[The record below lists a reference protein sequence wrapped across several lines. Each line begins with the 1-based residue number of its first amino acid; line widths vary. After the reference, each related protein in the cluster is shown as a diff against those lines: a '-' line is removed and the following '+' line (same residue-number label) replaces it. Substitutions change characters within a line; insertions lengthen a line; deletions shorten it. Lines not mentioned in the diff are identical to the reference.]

1 MGQMV
6 GVGLGTVNYGSI
18 GRTQKHPN
26 LCKQIN
32 ASILPSA
39 THHETVLGLQ
49 SYVTHWGTT

>member
-6 GVGLGTVNYGSI
+6 GVGSGTANYGSL
-18 GRTQKHPN
+18 GRTQKRSN
-26 LCKQIN
+26 LCKQIHT
-32 ASILPSA
+32 SILPSA